1 MPSPTNAGE
10 LRFTPSE
17 WPDQHTRLRANDG
30 EHLILGTGHNQYQLW
45 LPDPT
50 REGDPL
56 AAVIPH
62 DNMTPHR
69 VEAAMDFWRFTKGDA
84 KPATP
89 IRDVRLVNTLR
100 ALDGHLSGAS
110 YRAIAECLF
119 GSAQLDA
126 EPWKSSSVRDATIR
140 TRAQWRSA
148 HARRLSQIPPQIAV
162 S

>member
-1 MPSPTNAGE
+1 
-10 LRFTPSE
+10 
-17 WPDQHTRLRANDG
+17 
-30 EHLILGTGHNQYQLW
+30 
-45 LPDPT
+45 
-50 REGDPL
+50 
-56 AAVIPH
+56 
-62 DNMTPHR
+62 
-69 VEAAMDFWRFTKGDA
+69 MDFWRFTRGHA

-89 IRDVRLVNTLR
+89 LRDVRLVNTLR

-119 GSAQLDA
+119 GSARLDA

-162 S
+162 GFDCGAASPHSRGGEIRLPIFAIPPAGFSPPK